1 MNRLTALFLIVFF
14 SFLVSFCS
22 DDSQKTEFDCNKLC
36 DKSKECEKIKESQL
50 ENCKTYCKKY
60 EDNGYFEQ
68 AYMDAMGECLVK
80 DKCEDIAS
88 CTSNIPDKCPPPPD
102 VSKYAQT
109 LCDKMIECK
118 ATIETKEDC
127 VKKYGVAENYKCFTQ
142 KFMDDTTNCI
152 SKVNCATY
160 LTDFMNCQ
168 NELLK

>member
-1 MNRLTALFLIVFF
+1 MPVMEVRTMNRLTALFLIVFF

-36 DKSKECEKIKESQL
+36 DKSKGCEKIKESQI

-88 CTSNIPDKCPPPPD
+88 WRLFVPGTYEEKC
-102 VSKYAQT
+102 SH
-109 LCDKMIECK
+109 I
-118 ATIETKEDC
+118 KEL
-127 VKKYGVAENYKCFTQ
+127 KQ
-142 KFMDDTTNCI
+142 KEGIN
-152 SKVNCATY
+152 N
-160 LTDFMNCQ
+160 
-168 NELLK
+168 LLS